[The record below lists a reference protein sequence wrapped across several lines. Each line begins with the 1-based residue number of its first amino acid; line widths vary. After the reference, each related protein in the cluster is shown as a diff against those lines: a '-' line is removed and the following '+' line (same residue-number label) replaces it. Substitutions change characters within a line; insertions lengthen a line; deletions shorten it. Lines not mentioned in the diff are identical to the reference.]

1 MTSASKEPNQPP
13 YVKAHDQTQQVEDT
27 PVWWKNE
34 AMTTNPLLHLENATV
49 EVIWNESNT
58 NVQKNLQ
65 EYTQCERAVIN
76 TLGKLF
82 LMIVFVTVL
91 FFEFPRR
98 YVYSMVCK
106 MHNSNSS
113 KTSSCLL
120 PSFRPFVPLYQT
132 PMTYLVQL
140 FHH

>member
-34 AMTTNPLLHLENATV
+34 AMGMATDPLLHLENATV

-58 NVQKNLQ
+58 NVRKNLQ

-98 YVYSMVCK
+98 YVSISVSMVCK
-106 MHNSNSS
+106 MHNLHTKFL

-120 PSFRPFVPLYQT
+120 PSFRLSVLSF
-132 PMTYLVQL
+132 L
-140 FHH
+140 FLRLP